1 MGMRPLSMG
10 LAAGGHL
17 EAVGGMVP
25 AERLSELPL
34 ERRVEAALV
43 RRHAGAERR
52 LVLLGEEGEE
62 AAEDL

>member
-34 ERRVEAALV
+34 ERLDV
-43 RRHAGAERR
+43 GA
-52 LVLLGEEGEE
+52 VGASGNP
-62 AAEDL
+62 

>member
-1 MGMRPLSMG
+1 MP
-10 LAAGGHL
+10 LAAH
-17 EAVGGMVP
+17 
-25 AERLSELPL
+25 
-34 ERRVEAALV
+34 RVEAALV